1 MKSEF
6 LIQRNGKIFVLY
18 AGLLDLAHERGLRDI
33 RVELVQ
39 APSAS
44 NSFVAIAKAI
54 VTVAHNDTF
63 AIFEEIGDA
72 SAANTSKA
80 IAPHIIRMAATRAKA
95 RALRDAMN
103 IGVTALE
110 ELKGDGE
117 SAPSEIDDDMPFPEG
132 DAPSAPSAPSATGA
146 SARASSGREAT
157 EKQIA
162 YLTTLCTKAKTTPSA
177 MGFDGTMDSASAL
190 IESLKGTGTSTWKRG

>member
-1 MKSEF
+1 MKGEF

-18 AGLLDLAHERGLRDI
+18 AGLLDLAHERGLRDL

-54 VTVAHNDTF
+54 ATVKQGDTF

-72 SAANTSKA
+72 SAANTSAA

-95 RALRDAMN
+95 RALRDALN

-117 SAPSEIDDDMPFPEG
+117 SATEISDDTPFEG
-132 DAPSAPSAPSATGA
+132 DADRDAPSAP
-146 SARASSGREAT
+146 RASSGREAT

-162 YLTTLCTKAKTTPSA
+162 YLTTLCTKAKTTPQA

-190 IESLKGTGTSTWKRG
+190 IESLKGASTWKRG

>member
-18 AGLLDLAHERGLRDI
+18 AGLLDLAHERGLRDL

-39 APSAS
+39 SPSAS

-54 VTVAHNDTF
+54 ATVKFGDTF

-72 SAANTSKA
+72 SAANTSKT

-95 RALRDAMN
+95 RALRDALN

-117 SAPSEIDDDMPFPEG
+117 VRQKSV
-132 DAPSAPSAPSATGA
+132 
-146 SARASSGREAT
+146 
-157 EKQIA
+157 
-162 YLTTLCTKAKTTPSA
+162 TTRRLKTMRLA
-177 MGFDGTMDSASAL
+177 CLVHLVRLVHLVHLADV
-190 IESLKGTGTSTWKRG
+190 KRRTSRSRI

>member
-1 MKSEF
+1 MKGEF

-39 APSAS
+39 SPSAE

-117 SAPSEIDDDMPFPEG
+117 SAPEISDDTPFEDDALR
-132 DAPSAPSAPSATGA
+132 DAPSAP
-146 SARASSGREAT
+146 RASSGREAT

>member
-18 AGLLDLAHERGLRDI
+18 AGLLDLAHERGLRDL

-39 APSAS
+39 SPSAE

-54 VTVAHNDTF
+54 ATVKHGDTF

-72 SAANTSKA
+72 SASNTSKA

-95 RALRDAMN
+95 RALRDALN

-117 SAPSEIDDDMPFPEG
+117 SAPEISDDTPFE
-132 DAPSAPSAPSATGA
+132 DEPSAPSALGA
-146 SARASSGREAT
+146 HSRVSTGREAT
-157 EKQIA
+157 DKQVA

>member
-39 APSAS
+39 APSAE

-117 SAPSEIDDDMPFPEG
+117 SAPEISGDTPFPED
-132 DAPSAPSAPSATGA
+132 DAP
-146 SARASSGREAT
+146 RASSGREAT

>member
-39 APSAS
+39 APSAE

-117 SAPSEIDDDMPFPEG
+117 SAPEISDDDTPFEG
-132 DAPSAPSAPSATGA
+132 DALRDAPSAS
-146 SARASSGREAT
+146 RASSGREAT

>member
-18 AGLLDLAHERGLRDI
+18 AGLLDLAHERGLRDL

-39 APSAS
+39 SPSAS

-54 VTVAHNDTF
+54 ATVKFGDTF

-72 SAANTSKA
+72 SAANTSKT

-95 RALRDAMN
+95 RALRDALN

-117 SAPSEIDDDMPFPEG
+117 SAPEISDDTPFED
-132 DAPSAPSAPSATGA
+132 DAPSVPSAPSAPRA
-146 SARASSGREAT
+146 SSASSGREAT
-157 EKQIA
+157 DKQIA

-190 IESLKGTGTSTWKRG
+190 IEQLKGTGTSTWKRG

>member
-18 AGLLDLAHERGLRDI
+18 AGLLDLAHERGLRDL

-39 APSAS
+39 SPSAS

-54 VTVAHNDTF
+54 ATVKQGDTF

-95 RALRDAMN
+95 RALRDALN

-117 SAPSEIDDDMPFPEG
+117 SAPEIGEDTPFPED
-132 DAPSAPSAPSATGA
+132 DAPSAPNAP

-157 EKQIA
+157 DKQVA

-190 IESLKGTGTSTWKRG
+190 IESLKGTGASTWKRG

>member
-18 AGLLDLAHERGLRDI
+18 AGLLDLAHERGLRDL

-39 APSAS
+39 SPNAT

-54 VTVAHNDTF
+54 ATVRDGDTF

-95 RALRDAMN
+95 RALRDALN

-110 ELKGDGE
+110 ELKGDSE
-117 SAPSEIDDDMPFPEG
+117 SAPEISDDTPFEDEPS
-132 DAPSAPSAPSATGA
+132 APSASSAPSAPS
-146 SARASSGREAT
+146 GREAT
-157 EKQIA
+157 DKQVA

-177 MGFDGTMDSASAL
+177 MGFDGTMESASAL

>member
-18 AGLLDLAHERGLRDI
+18 AGLLDLAHERGLRDL

-39 APSAS
+39 SPSAE
-44 NSFVAIAKAI
+44 NSYVAIAKAI
-54 VTVAHNDTF
+54 VTVKHGDTF

-72 SAANTSKA
+72 SASNTSKA

-95 RALRDAMN
+95 RALRDALN

-117 SAPSEIDDDMPFPEG
+117 SAPEISDDTPFE
-132 DAPSAPSAPSATGA
+132 DEPSVHSTPPRVST
-146 SARASSGREAT
+146 GREAT
-157 EKQIA
+157 DKQVA

>member
-18 AGLLDLAHERGLRDI
+18 AGLLDLAHERGLRDL

-39 APSAS
+39 SPSAE

-54 VTVAHNDTF
+54 ATVRDGDTF
-63 AIFEEIGDA
+63 SIFEEIGDA

-95 RALRDAMN
+95 RALRDALN

-117 SAPSEIDDDMPFPEG
+117 SAPEISDDLAFPED
-132 DAPSAPSAPSATGA
+132 DAPSAPSARVST
-146 SARASSGREAT
+146 GREAT
-157 EKQIA
+157 DKQVA

-190 IESLKGTGTSTWKRG
+190 IESLKGSGTSTWKRG

>member
-18 AGLLDLAHERGLRDI
+18 AGLLDLAHERGLRDL

-39 APSAS
+39 SPDAS
-44 NSFVAIAKAI
+44 NSYVAIAKAI
-54 VTVAHNDTF
+54 VTVKQGDTF

-72 SAANTSKA
+72 SAGNTSSQ

-95 RALRDAMN
+95 RALRDALN

-117 SAPSEIDDDMPFPEG
+117 GERPEISDDTPFPE
-132 DAPSAPSAPSATGA
+132 DAPRAP
-146 SARASSGREAT
+146 SGREAT
-157 EKQIA
+157 DKQVA
-162 YLTTLCTKAKTTPSA
+162 YLTTLCTKAKTTPQLQ
-177 MGFDGTMDSASAL
+177 GFDGTMDSASAL
-190 IESLKGTGTSTWKRG
+190 IESLKGTGPWKRG

>member
-18 AGLLDLAHERGLRDI
+18 AGLLDLAHERGLRDL

-39 APSAS
+39 SPSAD

-54 VTVAHNDTF
+54 ATVKQDDTF

-95 RALRDAMN
+95 RALRDALN

-117 SAPSEIDDDMPFPEG
+117 SAPEISDDTPFPED
-132 DAPSAPSAPSATGA
+132 DAPSASSTS
-146 SARASSGREAT
+146 SARASSAPSGREAT
-157 EKQIA
+157 DKQIA

-190 IESLKGTGTSTWKRG
+190 IEQLKGTSTWKRG

>member
-18 AGLLDLAHERGLRDI
+18 AGLLDLAHERGLRDL

-39 APSAS
+39 SPSAE
-44 NSFVAIAKAI
+44 NSYVAIAKAI
-54 VTVAHNDTF
+54 VTVKHGDTF

-95 RALRDAMN
+95 RALRDALN

-117 SAPSEIDDDMPFPEG
+117 SAPEISDDTPFPEG
-132 DAPSAPSAPSATGA
+132 DAPSGPRVSQTQGA
-146 SARASSGREAT
+146 GREAT
-157 EKQIA
+157 DKQVA
-162 YLTTLCTKAKTTPSA
+162 YLTTLCAKAKTTPSA
-177 MGFDGTMDSASAL
+177 MGFDGTMDMASAL
-190 IESLKGTGTSTWKRG
+190 IESLKGTGTWKRG

>member
-39 APSAS
+39 APSAE

-117 SAPSEIDDDMPFPEG
+117 SAPEISDDTPFPED
-132 DAPSAPSAPSATGA
+132 DASSVQATA
-146 SARASSGREAT
+146 TRASSGREAT

-162 YLTTLCTKAKTTPSA
+162 YLTTLCTKAKTTPQA

>member
-39 APSAS
+39 APSAE

-72 SAANTSKA
+72 SAANTSKT

-117 SAPSEIDDDMPFPEG
+117 SAPEISDDTPFEDDALR
-132 DAPSAPSAPSATGA
+132 DAP
-146 SARASSGREAT
+146 RASSGREAT

>member
-103 IGVTALE
+103 IGVTSLE

-117 SAPSEIDDDMPFPEG
+117 SAPEISDDTPFPED
-132 DAPSAPSAPSATGA
+132 DAPSAPRAHSAP
-146 SARASSGREAT
+146 ASSGREAT

-162 YLTTLCTKAKTTPSA
+162 YLTTLCTKAKTTPQA

-190 IESLKGTGTSTWKRG
+190 IESLKGKGTSTWKRG

>member
-18 AGLLDLAHERGLRDI
+18 AGLLDLAHERGLRDL

-39 APSAS
+39 SPSAE

-54 VTVAHNDTF
+54 ATVRDGDTF

-95 RALRDAMN
+95 RALRDALN

-117 SAPSEIDDDMPFPEG
+117 SAPEISDDTPFPEN
-132 DAPSAPSAPSATGA
+132 DAPSAPSAH
-146 SARASSGREAT
+146 ASSGREAT
-157 EKQIA
+157 DKQVA

-177 MGFDGTMDSASAL
+177 MGFDGTMDMASSL

>member
-18 AGLLDLAHERGLRDI
+18 AGLLDLAHDRGLRDL

-39 APSAS
+39 SPSAS

-54 VTVAHNDTF
+54 ATVKHGDTF

-95 RALRDAMN
+95 RALRDALN

-117 SAPSEIDDDMPFPEG
+117 SAPEISDDTPFE
-132 DAPSAPSAPSATGA
+132 DEPSAPSAPSRVST
-146 SARASSGREAT
+146 GREAT
-157 EKQIA
+157 DKQVA